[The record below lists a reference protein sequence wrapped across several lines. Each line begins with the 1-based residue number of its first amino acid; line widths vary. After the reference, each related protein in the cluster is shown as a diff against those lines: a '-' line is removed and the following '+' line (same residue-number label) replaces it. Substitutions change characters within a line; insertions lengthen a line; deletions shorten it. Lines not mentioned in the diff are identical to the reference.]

1 MFHVEQVELLA
12 TAKLGIQGVDDEL
25 GISAAKPK
33 RYKPVGILG
42 VARYLIAVIGNRPQ
56 AERHV
61 YNCTHERQKDTA
73 LRRFSDACD
82 MKVELAIKVAT
93 SRAIAALDDL
103 RARIEALGDL
113 PSMVTLDIVVS
124 TEPVTDAGFDAVFL
138 VDSLL
143 VNPPG

>member
-1 MFHVEQVELLA
+1 
-12 TAKLGIQGVDDEL
+12 
-25 GISAAKPK
+25 
-33 RYKPVGILG
+33 
-42 VARYLIAVIGNRPQ
+42 
-56 AERHV
+56 
-61 YNCTHERQKDTA
+61 
-73 LRRFSDACD
+73 

-143 VNPPG
+143 VNPPGWWPDEPTRRW

>member
-42 VARYLIAVIGNRPQ
+42 VAQYLIAVIGNRPQ